1 MKQVETT
8 IEWSCAGWSEHG
20 VLRREI
26 ARTMSFADRLKW
38 LESANR
44 SARLLQ
50 AAPVVEPPPFAR
62 RGKQSSF
69 APS

>member
-1 MKQVETT
+1 MKEAKATT
-8 IEWSCAGWSEHG
+8 DWSCAGWSEHA

-44 SARLLQ
+44 SARWLQ

>member
-1 MKQVETT
+1 MKQVEST

-44 SARLLQ
+44 AARLLR

-62 RGKQSSF
+62 RDKPPGF
-69 APS
+69 VPS